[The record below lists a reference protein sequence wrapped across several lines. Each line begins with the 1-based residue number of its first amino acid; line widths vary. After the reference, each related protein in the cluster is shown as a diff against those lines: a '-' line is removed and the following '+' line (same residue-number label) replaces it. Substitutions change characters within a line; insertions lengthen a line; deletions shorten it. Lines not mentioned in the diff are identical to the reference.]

1 MPSVVQS
8 LHGFD
13 TLERSIGLGP
23 GSLAITFAE
32 VGLQVCWLIFCGSVL
47 KPNRFYIIDRFE
59 CQSMLEFISTH
70 K

>member
-32 VGLQVCWLIFCGSVL
+32 VGLQVCWLIFL
-47 KPNRFYIIDRFE
+47 WKRFE
-59 CQSMLEFISTH
+59 PQPFLH
-70 K
+70 H